1 MSVAFGSA
9 SGVLLGAIT
18 LEMIPQALELAS
30 LFAVAVGFAAGFL
43 AVWLFDLFV
52 NRWEMAGEHAAQRS
66 MVLVHHRLRPPR
78 GDRVTVLGGGTS
90 AEEVVE
96 GLAIG
101 TGVVIDP
108 ETGALIAAAIALDN
122 LTEGLSIG
130 ELVLSDTPRGEGVQ
144 RIIGWT
150 SLIGAALF
158 ASAVLGWVLLRDA
171 GTTLVG
177 VLQAVGAGGMLYLT
191 VSALIPPSEE
201 RQYEG
206 SGALATGAGFLAI
219 LLLSQAFE

>member
-30 LFAVAVGFAAGFL
+30 LWVVALGFAAGFL
-43 AVWLFDLFV
+43 AVWLYDLFV
-52 NRWEMAGEHAAQRS
+52 NRWEMAGEYAAQRPQ
-66 MVLVHHRLRPPR
+66 VLAHHRRRRPR
-78 GDRVTVLGGGTS
+78 GDRVTVLAGGTS

-108 ETGALIAAAIALDN
+108 GTGVLIAAAIALDN

-130 ELVLSDTPRGEGVQ
+130 ELVLAEGTGRSRAR
-144 RIIGWT
+144 RIIRWT

-158 ASAVLGWVLLRDA
+158 VSAVLGWVLLRNA

-191 VSALIPPSEE
+191 VSALIPPAEE

-206 SGALATGAGFLAI
+206 SGALATGGGFMAIMLLAQV
-219 LLLSQAFE
+219 L

>member
-1 MSVAFGSA
+1 
-9 SGVLLGAIT
+9 
-18 LEMIPQALELAS
+18 MIPQALELAS
-30 LFAVAVGFAAGFL
+30 LWAVAVGFAAGFL

-52 NRWEMAGEHAAQRS
+52 NRWEMAGEYAAQRPR
-66 MVLVHHRLRPPR
+66 VLAHHRRRQPR

-108 ETGALIAAAIALDN
+108 GTGVVIGAAIALDN

-130 ELVLSDTPRGEGVQ
+130 ALVLAGAARGESV
-144 RIIGWT
+144 RRVIGWT
-150 SLIGAALF
+150 SLTGAALLT
-158 ASAVLGWVLLRDA
+158 SALLGWILLREA

-206 SGALATGAGFLAI
+206 SGALATGAGFLGI
-219 LLLSQAFE
+219 LLLTQVV